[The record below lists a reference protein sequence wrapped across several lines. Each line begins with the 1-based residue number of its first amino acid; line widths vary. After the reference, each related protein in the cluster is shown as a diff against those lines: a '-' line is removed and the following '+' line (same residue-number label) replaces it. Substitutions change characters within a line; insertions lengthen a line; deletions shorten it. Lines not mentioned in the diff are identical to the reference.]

1 MVVAGVPSFHHQLVN
16 IVPNCSISRTVFTRI
31 QWFIML
37 YQWHSMTLYNLSSF
51 YILVSNSLAINWRIP
66 VNQHFRSKA
75 AMLTHKIITS
85 LPVCRSILSQ
95 FLWLNSCS
103 FRGSNPNSS
112 WSPPLYNIISIIHW
126 LETQHYPI
134 IHYSLVK
141 SEFWLEKKGKHMK
154 SPWTQ
159 WTPHM
164 FSWKRSS
171 WNPRGICWAPS
182 SAPMRLSWSWMRRRS
197 KSKLSIFWSW
207 LNHVKPFVNKQNIVI

>member
-141 SEFWLEKKGKHMK
+141 SEFWLEKKRKTHEIPMNSMNSSYVQLKKEQLKPARNLLGAF
-154 SPWTQ
+154 Q
-159 WTPHM
+159 
-164 FSWKRSS
+164 RSDAAFLELDEAQIEIQVV
-171 WNPRGICWAPS
+171 NFLV
-182 SAPMRLSWSWMRRRS
+182 M
-197 KSKLSIFWSW
+197 
-207 LNHVKPFVNKQNIVI
+207 VKPC